1 MENISN
7 RPLGFAFEKENYI
20 ILAIGFVVIIAGFVL
35 MSGGATTDPNAFYP
49 NGDPSQTPEI
59 FSFQRISLAP
69 IVVMA
74 GFAIEFVAIMAS
86 ADSKLMK
93 FIFRK

>member
-20 ILAIGFVVIIAGFVL
+20 VLAVGVVVILIGFIL
-35 MSGGATTDPNAFYP
+35 MSGGATTDPDAFYP
-49 NGDPSQTPEI
+49 NGDPSQTPEV
-59 FSFQRISLAP
+59 FNFQRLSLAP
-69 IVVMA
+69 VVVMA
-74 GFAIEFVAIMAS
+74 GFAIEFVAIMANPN
-86 ADSKLMK
+86 SKFMK